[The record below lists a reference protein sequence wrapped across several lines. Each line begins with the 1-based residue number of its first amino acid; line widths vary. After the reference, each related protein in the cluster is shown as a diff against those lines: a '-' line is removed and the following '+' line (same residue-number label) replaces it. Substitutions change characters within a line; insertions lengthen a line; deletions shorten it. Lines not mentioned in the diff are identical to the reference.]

1 MGKYPNFKINQLG
14 PRGSVGRV
22 MNFKL
27 GVREAWV
34 RIPLGTCKKIKEH
47 PLHHHV
53 CLKTHSTV
61 TELPRGG

>member
-1 MGKYPNFKINQLG
+1 MGKYPNFAITQVG

-22 MNFKL
+22 MSFNI

-34 RIPLGTCKKIKEH
+34 QIPLGTCKKIKEH

-53 CLKTHSTV
+53 CLKT
-61 TELPRGG
+61 P